1 MLQCSL
7 ASLSFNHTPVLLRPS
22 RCPSLHSLLHAQ
34 RPFPQSRSPLS
45 SLPAP
50 QDRTKLSKIEWKYI
64 IIDEAQRMKERESKL
79 SKDLDKFV
87 AERRLLLTG
96 QWRTRWRRAA
106 LETRCRSC
114 HATKLM

>member
-1 MLQCSL
+1 
-7 ASLSFNHTPVLLRPS
+7 
-22 RCPSLHSLLHAQ
+22 
-34 RPFPQSRSPLS
+34 
-45 SLPAP
+45 
-50 QDRTKLSKIEWKYI
+50 
-64 IIDEAQRMKERESKL
+64 MKERESKL